1 MYSILITK
9 TAEKDLNVLDNLVK
23 KRVIEH
29 ILYLKE
35 NPRPHGVKKLRGLA
49 NAWRLR
55 IADIRLLYEI
65 DDKKKEVK
73 IYRIKHRSKVY

>member
-1 MYSILITK
+1 VYSILIAK
-9 TAEKDLNVLDNLVK
+9 TAEKDLNVLDHLVK
-23 KRVIEH
+23 KRVVEH

-35 NPRPHGVKKLRGLA
+35 NPRSSGVKKLKGLT
-49 NAWRLR
+49 NAWRMR
-55 IADIRLLYEI
+55 IADIRVLYEI